1 MSPLFSGNIAKVC
14 VKKGSKFFRRT
25 VTRNG
30 TNYNSGNKVNRNWR
44 TLKRCPLV
52 LIDFFYMKVKDN
64 LIFISSG
71 TFLLR
76 GARQNTRQDHESASD
91 ECISAGPRLHPV
103 LPRAAAGYND
113 TPA

>member
-1 MSPLFSGNIAKVC
+1 MPRCDFFNRNKKVC

-52 LIDFFYMKVKDN
+52 LIDFFYMNKG
-64 LIFISSG
+64 LAHLS
-71 TFLLR
+71 R
-76 GARQNTRQDHESASD
+76 Y
-91 ECISAGPRLHPV
+91 P
-103 LPRAAAGYND
+103 
-113 TPA
+113 